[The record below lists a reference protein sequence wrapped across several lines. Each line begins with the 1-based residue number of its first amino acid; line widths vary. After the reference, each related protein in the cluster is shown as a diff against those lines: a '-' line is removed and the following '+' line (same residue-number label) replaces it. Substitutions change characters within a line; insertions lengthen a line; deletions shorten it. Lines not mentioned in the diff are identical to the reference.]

1 MININKFSKA
11 ALAATTALGASLFFA
26 ACGDDSSSGVS
37 NEVKMTVK
45 DLVDSIVCNNDGEA
59 SVKTVNDSTY
69 KIMCGKDSVGFA
81 STGEFTVC
89 ALDVH
94 KDKLGFDVVC
104 DDDVVGAINLKIA
117 SSSSSKKD
125 EEATSSSSEKADGKS
140 SSSEKGVSSSS
151 AKSSSSEGGEKPE
164 SSSSEKTDGK
174 SSSSEKAD
182 DKSSSSETCEL
193 IELPEPIAFAQK
205 YVDCKAS
212 YSKIQGEEYWDV
224 NVPPVSADSADYLY
238 HIGYKGNGSFD
249 VLYDLTWHKDG
260 KYKAHGSKIARDGFM
275 YIVDLLL
282 VMKDDGRYSGDLEFT
297 RRAVRC
303 EEVVKKYPNEFVCVN
318 GVLTDIADADY
329 CGNYVYNKTTHFC
342 QDESSV
348 YPLCGG
354 KSYEMDEF
362 CFEDKVY
369 STDDAERCGDGL
381 IIYDDNQTQICDDG
395 EIVTA
400 AQCGNTDYNP
410 NKQFCDTR
418 DNQVY
423 GFVKIGDQVWMSEN
437 LNYYDEENP
446 NFVLTY
452 NGKVVDELTHCGGK
466 NCNVYGRLYTWTT
479 AMDIDAYDYMT
490 GREVYADT
498 VAHQGICPE
507 GWHIPRMS
515 EAEPLIASVKSGKQL
530 CKDYGASKY
539 ETCDNETG
547 FSAVGAGV
555 YREGATAAEDPY
567 KAVDESAAF
576 WLANN
581 KLATGGTTKFLAS
594 DFYIQ
599 MPWGVLQS
607 EDDGYHTD
615 GLSVRCVKD

>member
-151 AKSSSSEGGEKPE
+151 AKSSSSE
-164 SSSSEKTDGK
+164 KTDGK

-193 IELPEPIAFAQK
+193 IELPEPIAYAQK

-249 VLYDLTWHKDG
+249 VLYDLTWHKDD

-348 YPLCGG
+348 YALCGG
-354 KSYEMDEF
+354 KPYEMDEF

-369 STDDAERCGDGL
+369 STDDAERCGDAL
-381 IIYDDNQTQICDDG
+381 LVYDDDDSRICDDG
-395 EIVTA
+395 VIVTLA
-400 AQCGNTDYNP
+400 KCGGSDYNP
-410 NKQFCDTR
+410 NKQFCDAR

-423 GFVKIGDQVWMSEN
+423 GFVKIGEQTWMSEN

-446 NFVLTY
+446 NFVATV
-452 NGKVVDELTHCGGK
+452 NGKVVNVLTHCGG
-466 NCNVYGRLYTWTT
+466 NDCNKYGRLYTWTA
-479 AMDIDAYDYMT
+479 AMNIDEYKYVMGST
-490 GREVYADT
+490 VYADT
-498 VAHQGICPE
+498 VGHQGMCPE

-515 EAEPLIASVKSGKQL
+515 EFETLKAKVTSPRQL
-530 CKDYGASKY
+530 CTAYGAAGYKN
-539 ETCDNETG
+539 CNNETG
-547 FSAVGAGV
+547 FSAIGAGYYEMGTTSTNGQNMGV
-555 YREGATAAEDPY
+555 DDAAI
-567 KAVDESAAF
+567 F

-581 KLATGGTTKFLAS
+581 FSGADVGVSAKFVGARFYLRMPFDVFETEYTG
-594 DFYIQ
+594 YI
-599 MPWGVLQS
+599 GV
-607 EDDGYHTD
+607 